1 MQTTYQIDGMTCGGC
16 AKSVTNALTKVLPN
30 TKIDVSSDDNSAT
43 IHGDHAADTVKNA
56 VEAAGFDFGGPRS

>member
-30 TKIDVSSDDNSAT
+30 AKIDVSLDDNSAT
-43 IHGDHAADTVKNA
+43 VHGEHIADVVKHA
-56 VEAAGFDFGGPRS
+56 VEDAGFDFGGARS